1 VTIRNNLMY
10 VCNKWGNWVGASTL
24 VSNQSAD
31 AQYSGWYNGWGVTP
45 PSCGPGGTAW
55 YRITPQ
61 SLTTDYSNHNPPIS
75 GARYAMGWN
84 GSQWVLQIYDVLAD
98 GANTLVQDQ
107 LGLQAQIDVG
117 CNYSNQ

>member
-1 VTIRNNLMY
+1 
-10 VCNKWGNWVGASTL
+10 
-24 VSNQSAD
+24 
-31 AQYSGWYNGWGVTP
+31 
-45 PSCGPGGTAW
+45 
-55 YRITPQ
+55 
-61 SLTTDYSNHNPPIS
+61 
-75 GARYAMGWN
+75 MGWN

>member
-1 VTIRNNLMY
+1 
-10 VCNKWGNWVGASTL
+10 L